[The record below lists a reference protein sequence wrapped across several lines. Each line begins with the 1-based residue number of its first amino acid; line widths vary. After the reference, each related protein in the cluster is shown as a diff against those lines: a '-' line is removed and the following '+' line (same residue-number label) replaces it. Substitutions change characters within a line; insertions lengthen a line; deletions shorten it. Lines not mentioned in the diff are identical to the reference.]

1 MMAAPSTAVIAG
13 NERSSQSPRAAAPS
27 ALESSLRHSMEAAM
41 RRGLWIV
48 LTASIVSSG
57 ALLLFLSNKHE
68 AMAAIGTA
76 LGIGGIAALVAIRSL
91 SKLMARLCSRP
102 LEMIL
107 SQPEL
112 AGDPA
117 FEDMNWGRGNGL
129 SQAELEADLDSLSR
143 ALRGSARRSRETMS
157 ELEHAREHAN
167 RQNVAK
173 SQFLASMSH
182 ELRTPLNAILG
193 YAMLLQEDALE
204 AGDQSAAADLDRI
217 QVAGRSLLS
226 IINDILDLAKI
237 ESGKSVIERGVVNV
251 RDLVDN
257 VVRSCPQAS
266 RNGNAFEIDV
276 STDVGILIGDGGKVR
291 QCLLNLLQN
300 AFKFTKGGQVTLSV
314 ETAYESTVA
323 GIAFSIR
330 DTGIGIAADHQE
342 TLFEA
347 FGRAEQAGA
356 SKFGGAGLG
365 LAITRRLAR
374 MMSGDCTVESKRD
387 EGSTFRLWIPLS
399 PHGDG
404 QKRAAPTSPAV
415 CRPVKRGSKPVAL
428 IIDDDDAALDLM
440 RRWLKRNGYDVVG
453 APDAES
459 GLELA
464 RAQRPD
470 LILLDALLPGR
481 SGYDI
486 LPELSADP
494 RLRRTPVI
502 LVTID
507 DDRPRGLA
515 SGACDYLRKPL
526 TERRL
531 LSVIDLYRAP
541 TSGDVLVIDDD
552 DDAAELIKRSVEQMG
567 FSSRRAS
574 DGLEGISMASEAR
587 PAAIVLDL
595 LMPGLNGFEVIDRLS
610 ANENLADVP
619 LIVVSGCEIS
629 LPEHR
634 RLEAAGYRFFTKG
647 AATPRE
653 IVQSLRE
660 MVA

>member
-1 MMAAPSTAVIAG
+1 MNNPQPIIAANEGLTPSLETAG
-13 NERSSQSPRAAAPS
+13 PS

-41 RRGLWIV
+41 RRALWMV
-48 LTASIVSSG
+48 LAVATAASG
-57 ALLLFLSNKHE
+57 ALLFVLPDKPE
-68 AMAAIGTA
+68 VAAAIGCA
-76 LGIGGIAALVAIRSL
+76 LGVGGLVSLVAIRSL

-102 LEMIL
+102 VEMIL

-112 AGDPA
+112 VGDAA
-117 FEDMNWGRGNGL
+117 FSDMNWGRAKEL
-129 SQAELEADLDSLSR
+129 SLAELEADLDSLSR
-143 ALRGSARRSRETMS
+143 VLRSAARRSRDTMT
-157 ELEHAREHAN
+157 ELEQAREQAN

-193 YAMLLQEDALE
+193 YAMLLHEDAME
-204 AGDQSAAADLDRI
+204 AGDGSAAADLERI

-226 IINDILDLAKI
+226 VINDILDLAKI

-251 RDLVDN
+251 RDLVEN
-257 VVRSCPQAS
+257 VVHSCPAGS
-266 RNGNAFEIDV
+266 RNGNQFDV
-276 STDVGILIGDGGKVR
+276 HLSSNVGILIGDGGKVR

-300 AFKFTKGGQVTLSV
+300 AFKFTHNGQVTLSV
-314 ETAYESTVA
+314 EPAFQSAVA
-323 GIAFSIR
+323 GVAFSVR
-330 DTGIGIAADHQE
+330 DTGIGIDAAHLE
-342 TLFEA
+342 TLFED
-347 FGRAEQAGA
+347 FGRVENGGTT
-356 SKFGGAGLG
+356 KFGGAGLG

-374 MMSGDCTVESKRD
+374 IMSGDCTVESVEKA
-387 EGSTFRLWIPLS
+387 GSTFTLWIPLS
-399 PHGDG
+399 PHSEEI
-404 QKRAAPTSPAV
+404 KCPSPNAIETS
-415 CRPVKRGSKPVAL
+415 RPVTRGSKPVAL
-428 IIDDDDAALDLM
+428 IIDDDEAALDLM
-440 RRWLKRNGYDVVG
+440 RRWLERNGYDVVG
-453 APDAES
+453 AADAES
-459 GLELA
+459 GLMLA
-464 RAQRPD
+464 REQRPD

-486 LPELSADP
+486 LPDLSADP

-507 DDRPRGLA
+507 DDRARGLA

-526 TERRL
+526 TESRL
-531 LSVIDLYRAP
+531 LSAIDLYRAP
-541 TSGDVLVIDDD
+541 ASGDVLVIDDD
-552 DDAAELIKRSVEQMG
+552 DDAAELMKRSIEQIG

-574 DGLEGISMASEAR
+574 DGLQGISMASEAR

-595 LMPGLNGFEVIDRLS
+595 LMPGLNGFEVIERLS
-610 ANENLADVP
+610 ASENLADIP
-619 LIVVSGCEIS
+619 LIVVSGCEIT

-634 RLEAAGYRFFTKG
+634 RLEAAGHRFFTKG

>member
-1 MMAAPSTAVIAG
+1 MNAPSTPVVAANDAAPPSVI
-13 NERSSQSPRAAAPS
+13 AAPS
-27 ALESSLRHSMEAAM
+27 ALESSLSHSMEAAM
-41 RRGLWIV
+41 RRGLWMV
-48 LTASIVSSG
+48 LATAIAGSG
-57 ALLLFLSNKHE
+57 ALVLFHSNKAE
-68 AMAAIGTA
+68 AASAVGTA
-76 LGIGGIAALVAIRSL
+76 LAIGGIAALVAIRSL
-91 SKLMARLCSRP
+91 SRLMARLCSRP
-102 LEMIL
+102 IEMIL

-112 AGDPA
+112 VGDAA
-117 FEDMNWGRGNGL
+117 FDDMNWGRGKAL
-129 SQAELEADLDSLSR
+129 SQTELESDLDSLSR
-143 ALRGSARRSRETMS
+143 VLRGAARRSRETMA
-157 ELEHAREHAN
+157 ELEQAREQAN

-193 YAMLLQEDALE
+193 YAMLLHEDALE
-204 AGDQSAAADLDRI
+204 TGDSSAAADLDRI
-217 QVAGRSLLS
+217 QVAGRSLLA

-237 ESGKSVIERGVVNV
+237 ESGKSVIERGVVNI
-251 RDLVDN
+251 RDLVEN
-257 VVRSCPQAS
+257 VVRSCPPAS
-266 RNGNAFEIDV
+266 RNGNDFEVDV
-276 STDVGILIGDGGKVR
+276 SADAGILIGDGGKVR

-300 AFKFTKGGQVTLSV
+300 AFKFTHKGQVTLKV
-314 ETAYESTVA
+314 EPTFQSTVA
-323 GIAFSIR
+323 GIAFSVR
-330 DTGIGIAADHQE
+330 DSGIGIDAAHQE

-347 FGRAEQAGA
+347 FDRADSGTA

-374 MMSGDCTVESKRD
+374 MMSGDCHVESEKN
-387 EGSTFRLWIPLS
+387 EGSTFTLWIPLS
-399 PHGDG
+399 PHGEE
-404 QKRAAPTSPAV
+404 QKCATPVAAQVA
-415 CRPVKRGSKPVAL
+415 RPVERGSNPVAL
-428 IIDDDDAALDLM
+428 IIDDDESALDLM
-440 RRWLKRNGYDVVG
+440 RRWLERNGYDVV
-453 APDAES
+453 AATDAES
-459 GLELA
+459 GLVLA
-464 RAQRPD
+464 REQRPD

-481 SGYDI
+481 SGYDM

-507 DDRPRGLA
+507 DDRARGLA

-526 TERRL
+526 TEGRL
-531 LSVIDLYRAP
+531 LSVVDLYRARS
-541 TSGDVLVIDDD
+541 SGDVLVIDDD
-552 DDAAELIKRSVEQMG
+552 DDAAELIKRSVEQIG

-610 ANENLADVP
+610 ANKSLADVP

-634 RLEAAGYRFFTKG
+634 RLEAAGHRFFTKG